1 MSTIS
6 LRLSDSLHRGVRKL
20 AREDSISINQFIA
33 TAVAEKMASLMTED
47 YLSARAVKGSRAK
60 FERVLKK
67 VKDVEPGPPDRMP

>member
-6 LRLSDSLHRGVRKL
+6 LRLSDSLHREVRKL

-47 YLSARAVKGSRAK
+47 YLSARAARGSRTK

-67 VKDVEPGPPDRMP
+67 AKDVEPAPTARAE